1 MSHENTSTE
10 HENTY
15 TEAEFLERYLVAGGI
30 RLFGVEAG
38 EGPLV
43 LLLHGF
49 PEFWWS
55 WHRQIDALARA
66 GFRAI
71 AVDLPGYGRSDKPAR
86 PYDLEFLCRVLAEV
100 PSALGHTKMV
110 VCGHDWGGILV
121 WSMARMYPDVLAGVV
136 GVNTPDIPRPPAP
149 PIRIMRERFSVQPN
163 YILQFQIPGAAEFFA
178 HLDLENFF
186 RLMFLGPATR
196 QKQVFTPEVVRR
208 YVDQFRP
215 VGAMTPPLDYYRQL
229 DRNWELTR
237 EIADRLVELPAL
249 MVVAE
254 NDPVLTPAMADGMER
269 RVPNVEKVSIPDCGH
284 WTQLEKPEELS
295 RALITFLRSLAPWD

>member
-1 MSHENTSTE
+1 MSKEKTT
-10 HENTY
+10 TDVD
-15 TEAEFLERYLVAGGI
+15 FLERYIAAGGI

-66 GFRAI
+66 GFRAV
-71 AVDLPGYGRSDKPAR
+71 AVDLPGYGRSDKPACR
-86 PYDLEFLCRVLAEV
+86 YDLDFLCRVLADV
-100 PSALGHTKMV
+100 PSALGHAKMV

-121 WSMARMYPDVLAGVV
+121 WSMARMYPEVLAGVV
-136 GVNTPDIPRPPAP
+136 GVNTPDIPRPPVP
-149 PIRIMRERFSVQPN
+149 PIRIMRERFSGQPN
-163 YILQFQIPGAAEFFA
+163 YILQFQSPGAAEFFVL
-178 HLDLENFF
+178 LDIENFF
-186 RLMFLGPATR
+186 RLMFLGPASR
-196 QKQVFTPEVVRR
+196 QKQVFTPEVLCR

-215 VGAMTPPLDYYRQL
+215 LGAMTPPLDYYRQL

-237 EIADRLVELPAL
+237 DIADRSVEVPAL
-249 MVVAE
+249 MVMAE

-269 RVPNVEKVSIPDCGH
+269 RVRNLAKVSLPDCGH

-295 RALITFLRSLAPWD
+295 QALISFLRSLAPWD